1 MQSDWD
7 EVKRYAKD
15 RQAGG
20 AQRRPLYQVVFKI
33 YGRSRRLV
41 LKHIFLELLIPLSG
55 APTV

>member
-1 MQSDWD
+1 MQPDWE

-20 AQRRPLYQVVFKI
+20 AQRWLLYQVAFKI

-41 LKHIFLELLIPLSG
+41 LKHIPLELLIPLLG